1 MLSPL
6 NLLLITTG
14 FSIIMLF
21 VLASLLRSGIEGIRE
36 WSIANILAS
45 TGLILYACRDVIP
58 DILSIDLANATMGL
72 AACTLYAGFRLF
84 FGLSVPRWTLIAS
97 LALLMTLM
105 LLFHYGH
112 NSISLRTF
120 AISAFIGAACLAISI
135 TIFKHG
141 WNASSPYPY
150 RFTAIMGSLFTL
162 GQWSRSVVYLT
173 GIDQLASVMQPS
185 SWNLLFLSL
194 GTLILPMF
202 TMGAIMMVHGRMMSK
217 AISDANHDFLTGA
230 WSRRA
235 FFEFANRELTRSR
248 RVQRPLSLLIFD
260 VDHFKQINDTYGHA
274 TGDHVLI
281 ELVTHVEQEI
291 RSIDYIAR
299 MGGEEFAVMLPEV
312 DVYGAMIVAERLRSR
327 LDTNL
332 AAELASVTEKVP
344 YTVSIGV
351 ATYDGHE
358 TMAELMHRADIALY
372 EAKAGGRNI
381 VVQAEAVSPAPLMAA
396 S

>member
-1 MLSPL
+1 
-6 NLLLITTG
+6 
-14 FSIIMLF
+14 
-21 VLASLLRSGIEGIRE
+21 
-36 WSIANILAS
+36 
-45 TGLILYACRDVIP
+45 
-58 DILSIDLANATMGL
+58 
-72 AACTLYAGFRLF
+72 

-173 GIDQLASVMQPS
+173 GIDQLVSVMQPS

-202 TMGAIMMVHGRMMSK
+202 TMGAIMMVHDRMMSK
-217 AISDANHDFLTGA
+217 AIEDANHDFLTGA

-235 FFEFANRELTRSR
+235 FFEFATRELTRAR
-248 RVQRPLSLLIFD
+248 RMQRSLSLLVFD
-260 VDHFKQINDTYGHA
+260 VDHFKRINDTHGHA
-274 TGDHVLI
+274 AGDRVLVEI
-281 ELVTHVEQEI
+281 VARAELEI
-291 RSIDYIAR
+291 RSMDYIAR
-299 MGGEEFAVMLPEV
+299 MGG
-312 DVYGAMIVAERLRSR
+312 
-327 LDTNL
+327 
-332 AAELASVTEKVP
+332 
-344 YTVSIGV
+344 
-351 ATYDGHE
+351 
-358 TMAELMHRADIALY
+358 
-372 EAKAGGRNI
+372 
-381 VVQAEAVSPAPLMAA
+381 
-396 S
+396 